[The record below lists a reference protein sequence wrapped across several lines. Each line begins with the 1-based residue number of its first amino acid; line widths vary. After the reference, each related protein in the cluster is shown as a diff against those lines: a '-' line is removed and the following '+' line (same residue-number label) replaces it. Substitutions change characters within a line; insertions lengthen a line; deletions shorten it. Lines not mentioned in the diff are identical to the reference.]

1 MEKVKKEKK
10 KLDFKYVISI
20 IIGIAVLLDILSLIF
35 PWKISG
41 FFCTRFVAL
50 CISTNV
56 FLKQLTNGD
65 KKVSKFGT
73 IIICFSSAVLTGMNF
88 DIITFGEIFLTF
100 LNKITDAEI
109 RKDETEKDKKIKK
122 ILYAVGMFI
131 SIIAY
136 VLTFNLS
143 LEIAFGYVFLA
154 LAIWILIKNRKKYK
168 FTGKTLAILVISI
181 VCILGIFS
189 LVESFTGLFSDAIST
204 YKVERT
210 GNGLQLNFS
219 YVYNFLMPYKNTGEN
234 TYLASMI
241 SVFPVPI
248 ILACIYLYKKEK
260 HEEFLFPMICVVA
273 LEFVW
278 SMINLPQIISLVT
291 GFTLVSVKDVVLGLA
306 LANIYIFLY
315 MYANI
320 DEEILGTVGAIRIAL
335 IVIILDF
342 LVPRPEVYSAKG
354 YMYLFAAIL
363 TLESFL
369 MLSYSDKRYK
379 NVSLWLMVI
388 ITLIG
393 TPILFLG

>member
-1 MEKVKKEKK
+1 
-10 KLDFKYVISI
+10 
-20 IIGIAVLLDILSLIF
+20 
-35 PWKISG
+35 
-41 FFCTRFVAL
+41 
-50 CISTNV
+50 
-56 FLKQLTNGD
+56 LTNGD

-73 IIICFSSAVLTGMNF
+73 IIICFSSSVLTGMNF
-88 DIITFGEIFLTF
+88 DVITFGEIFLTF

-109 RKDETEKDKKIKK
+109 RKDESEKDKRIKK
-122 ILYAVGMFI
+122 ILYIVGLLI

-168 FTGKTLAILVISI
+168 FTRKTLLTLIISI
-181 VCILGIFS
+181 VCIVCIFS
-189 LVESFTGLFSDAIST
+189 LVEYFTGLFSDAVST

-210 GNGLQLNFS
+210 GDGLKLNFS

-234 TYLASMI
+234 AYLSTMLT
-241 SVFPVPI
+241 VFPVPI

-278 SMINLPQIISLVT
+278 SMLNLPQVLSMVT
-291 GFTLVSVKDVVLGLA
+291 GLILVSVKDAVLGIA

-315 MYANI
+315 MYANV
-320 DEEILGTVGAIRIAL
+320 DEEILGTIGAIRIAL
-335 IVIILDF
+335 IVIVLDF
-342 LVPRPEVYSAKG
+342 LVAKPEMYSGKR
-354 YMYLFAAIL
+354 YMYLFSAIL

-369 MLSYSDKRYK
+369 MLSYSDKRYR
-379 NVSLWLMVI
+379 NASLWLMAI